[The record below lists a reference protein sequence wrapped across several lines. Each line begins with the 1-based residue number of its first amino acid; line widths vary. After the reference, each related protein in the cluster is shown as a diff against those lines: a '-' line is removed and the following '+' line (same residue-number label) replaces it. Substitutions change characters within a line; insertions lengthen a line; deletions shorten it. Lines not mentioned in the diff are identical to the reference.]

1 MEKEKQEEVPD
12 AFQKTAFNF
21 WWMFGSQ
28 LGTPVCMK
36 ETEWNRPLFI
46 WTRLESRNSFSRFYL
61 KNSFTLNGE

>member
-12 AFQKTAFNF
+12 AFQKTAFNC

-36 ETEWNRPLFI
+36 ETE
-46 WTRLESRNSFSRFYL
+46 
-61 KNSFTLNGE
+61 

>member
-12 AFQKTAFNF
+12 AFQKIAFNC

-36 ETEWNRPLFI
+36 ETE
-46 WTRLESRNSFSRFYL
+46 
-61 KNSFTLNGE
+61 